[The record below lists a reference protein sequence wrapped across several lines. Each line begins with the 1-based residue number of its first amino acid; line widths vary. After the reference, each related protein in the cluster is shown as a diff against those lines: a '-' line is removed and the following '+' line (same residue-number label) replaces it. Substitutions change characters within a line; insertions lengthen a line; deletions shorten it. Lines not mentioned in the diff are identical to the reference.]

1 MGAHCVKVGNDPE
14 PMEYFKSPPAMLLV
28 PIALALLQ
36 QGFEKGS
43 FTAVPTFRHPYQSLM
58 FACLSRG
65 CWRAQGPWNCV
76 KHVDMSLQH
85 LLVEIDFPVFDHFS
99 IQCMAAGYLKKK
111 W

>member
-14 PMEYFKSPPAMLLV
+14 PMEYFKSPPAMLLG

-65 CWRAQGPWNCV
+65 CWRA
-76 KHVDMSLQH
+76 
-85 LLVEIDFPVFDHFS
+85 
-99 IQCMAAGYLKKK
+99 
-111 W
+111 